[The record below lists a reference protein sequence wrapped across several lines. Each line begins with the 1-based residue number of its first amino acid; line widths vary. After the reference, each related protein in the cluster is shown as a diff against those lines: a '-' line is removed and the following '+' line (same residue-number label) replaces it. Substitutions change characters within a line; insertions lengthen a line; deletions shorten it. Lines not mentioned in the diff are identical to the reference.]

1 MLTNTIEMTL
11 NEETIDAKKAS
22 VLRFLKST
30 WVKIKTITGPPIVF
44 EGEVHTHTHTHT
56 HTLKYFKILYFL
68 RVKIIY
74 CKFLFAS
81 KCHAL
86 YLVDDINSRQ

>member
-56 HTLKYFKILYFL
+56 E
-68 RVKIIY
+68 
-74 CKFLFAS
+74 
-81 KCHAL
+81 
-86 YLVDDINSRQ
+86 